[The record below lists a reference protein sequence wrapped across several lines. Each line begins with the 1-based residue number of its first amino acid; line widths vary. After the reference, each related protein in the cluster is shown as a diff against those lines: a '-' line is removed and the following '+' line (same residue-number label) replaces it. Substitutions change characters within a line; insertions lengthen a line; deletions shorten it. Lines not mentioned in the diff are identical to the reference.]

1 MLKCTFVGHGL
12 QSLRANKTGV
22 NCTNFI
28 LFSSKLSIK
37 LCDKLVAVSHSSR
50 DTRPEV
56 TVKLP

>member
-28 LFSSKLSIK
+28 IYSNKLPIK
-37 LCDKLVAVSHSSR
+37 HRDKLVAVPHSSR